1 MFEKDQS
8 AQEFDKDQTAQE
20 FEMDQTVQDIDK
32 AISVGCG
39 HAGACQHALGYHDQ
53 AVHDYEKAFSIDS
66 GNKEKVPD
74 EARSQQFLA
83 FYQKELA
90 LYIRKHLDDPVL
102 SFCLDKELHPI
113 FKVWE
118 ACQAAHLK
126 QQPLNPESAALLG
139 YDADWCL
146 MFCIRAANSQ
156 LVLNA

>member
-1 MFEKDQS
+1 M
-8 AQEFDKDQTAQE
+8 QE
-20 FEMDQTVQDIDK
+20 FEYAQIMQDIDK
-32 AISVGCG
+32 AFLVDCD

-118 ACQAAHLK
+118 ACQAAHLNG
-126 QQPLNPESAALLG
+126 NP
-139 YDADWCL
+139 
-146 MFCIRAANSQ
+146 
-156 LVLNA
+156 

>member
-1 MFEKDQS
+1 MQQFKKGQQCRRAS
-8 AQEFDKDQTAQE
+8 SIVRKCKTNRKTLF
-20 FEMDQTVQDIDK
+20 
-32 AISVGCG
+32 CG

-66 GNKEKVPD
+66 GNKEQVPD

-83 FYQKELA
+83 FYQKEHA

-118 ACQAAHLK
+118 TCQAAHLK
-126 QQPLNPESAALLG
+126 RQPLKAQ
-139 YDADWCL
+139 
-146 MFCIRAANSQ
+146 IIT
-156 LVLNA
+156 